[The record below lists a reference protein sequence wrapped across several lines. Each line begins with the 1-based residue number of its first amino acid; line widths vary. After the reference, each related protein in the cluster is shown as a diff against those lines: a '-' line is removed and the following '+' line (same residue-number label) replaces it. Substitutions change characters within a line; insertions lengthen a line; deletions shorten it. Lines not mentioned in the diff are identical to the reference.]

1 MGERVVGREAELG
14 VVRTFLSEAADGP
27 SLLALIGEPGIG
39 KTTLWQAC
47 VVRATE
53 VGFRVLSTRA
63 HSTGSAASFAALGDL
78 LRVLDESVFDELPRP
93 QRLAIDR
100 VLAPSAE
107 GDPVTGQRAVV
118 AAVRSALDRLAQMSP
133 VLVAIDD
140 LPWLDPPSRLVIASV
155 ARRCTGRIGFV
166 ATGRADVKGE
176 RAMAELE
183 LHDPARMHRLDVRPL
198 SLGALR
204 EVLAGRLTR
213 PLARGETVR
222 IHRESGGNPFYAME
236 LAHATGGPAGELPA
250 TLADLVMARI
260 AGFADSTKWVLLA
273 ASCLPAPTMAALASV
288 TGSELHEVVAL
299 LEDAERAGVIEISGQ
314 HLRFTHPLLARGAYA
329 EAAPA
334 MRRMMHRRL
343 ADALDDAELGARH
356 LALSVE
362 VADERVLH
370 GLDTAAESARLRGA
384 PATAAE
390 LLELAR
396 GCGGDTP
403 ERTIAAAANH
413 FEAGSAARART
424 LLQHTV
430 DRLAPGPL
438 RAEALHLLGLVRLYD
453 NSSADAAALLR
464 DAVGQPGAV
473 PDRQVPM
480 LVMLAFV
487 EYNAGEAD
495 AALRRAEQAVE
506 LAEQLPR
513 EDLLVQATTMRA
525 MMRFLVGDGLD
536 EEAMSRALQVD
547 DPADVPL
554 AVRPRT
560 LHALLKLWSHQ
571 VDEAAEMLTAIARRC
586 TDRGEESELI
596 LIGFNLVLAHAWR
609 GDMEAAERTAE
620 ATMERALALGGD
632 LPMFIAL
639 TVRTVVDAYLGRVEV
654 CRRDGAEALAV
665 GRRCD
670 SGRLSTWAVTALGS
684 LELSLGNHEAA
695 LRHLDPLVAQWRVL
709 PAATEIVTA
718 PFLPDAVEAMIAVGR
733 YVEADRIIGVLER
746 NGDRLGRPWTRAV
759 AGRCR
764 SMLIAA
770 RGDIEAAAVVAD
782 RALREHERAAMPFEL
797 ARTQLLAGHL
807 RHRLRDR
814 AAAGDLLQTALRT
827 FERMGL
833 RFWAERARWEVAQ
846 LAPRQRPG
854 LTAPELRA
862 AELAAAGRTN
872 KEIAAE
878 LFVSTKTIEL
888 HLSRVYRKLGIR
900 SRAGLWRALHEAA
913 D

>member
-1 MGERVVGREAELG
+1 MGERVVGREPELG
-14 VVRTFLSEAADGP
+14 VVRTFLAQASEGP

-47 VVRATE
+47 AARATE

-63 HSTGSAASFAALGDL
+63 QSTGSVATYSGLADL
-78 LRVLDESVFDELPRP
+78 LGVLDESAFDELPRP

-100 VLAPSAE
+100 VLAPSAD
-107 GDPVTGQRAVV
+107 GDPAAGQRAVF
-118 AAVRSALDRLAQMSP
+118 AAVRGVLDRLAQMSP

-140 LPWLDPPSRLVIASV
+140 LQWLDPPSRLVISSV

-166 ATGRADVKGE
+166 ATVRADVKGE
-176 RAMAELE
+176 HALAELE

-204 EVLAGRLTR
+204 QVLTGRLTR
-213 PLARGETVR
+213 SLARGEMVR
-222 IHRESGGNPFYAME
+222 IHRESGGNPFYAVE
-236 LAHATGGPAGELPA
+236 LARAADGGAAELPA
-250 TLADLVMARI
+250 TLGDLVRARI
-260 AGFADSTKWVLLA
+260 AGLTDATKWVLLA
-273 ASCLPAPTMAALASV
+273 ASCLPAPTMAELASV
-288 TGSELHEVVAL
+288 TESELHEVVAL

-329 EAAPA
+329 EAAPD
-334 MRRMMHRRL
+334 MRRLMHRRL
-343 ADALDDAELGARH
+343 AHVLDDAELGARH

-362 VADERVLH
+362 GADEHVLRA
-370 GLDTAAESARLRGA
+370 LDAAAESARMRGA

-396 GCGGDTP
+396 GRGGDTP
-403 ERTIAAAANH
+403 ERTITAAAHH
-413 FEAGSAARART
+413 FEAGGAARART
-424 LLQHTV
+424 LLQQTV
-430 DRLAPGPL
+430 DRLTPGPL

-464 DAVGQPGAV
+464 DAVEQPGAV

-487 EYNAGEAD
+487 EYNAGDAG
-495 AALRRAEQAVE
+495 AALSRAEQAVA
-506 LAEQLPR
+506 LADQLPR
-513 EDLLVQATTMRA
+513 EDLVVQATTMRA
-525 MMRFLVGDGLD
+525 MMRFLVGDGVD
-536 EEAMSRALQVD
+536 EVALNRALQVD

-560 LHALLKLWSHQ
+560 LHALVKLWAHQ
-571 VDEAAEMLTAIARRC
+571 VDEAAAMLTSIAQRC
-586 TDRGEESELI
+586 VERGEESELI
-596 LIGFNLVLAHAWR
+596 LIGFNLVLAHTWR
-609 GDMEAAERTAE
+609 GDMDAAERAAE

-639 TVRTVVDAYLGRVEV
+639 TVRALVDAQLGRVEA
-654 CRRDGAEALAV
+654 CRRNGEQALLI

-670 SGRLSTWAVTALGS
+670 SGRLSTWAATALGS

-695 LRHLDPLVAQWRVL
+695 LRHLAPLVAEWRLL

-718 PFLPDAVEAMIAVGR
+718 PFLPDAVEAMIVVGR
-733 YVEADRIIGVLER
+733 LDDADRIVEVLER
-746 NGDRLGRPWTRAV
+746 NGERLGRPWTRGV
-759 AGRCR
+759 AARCR
-764 SMLIAA
+764 SLLHAA
-770 RGDIEAAAVVAD
+770 RGDLEAAAVAAD
-782 RALREHERAAMPFEL
+782 RALREHGRASMPFEL

-807 RHRLRDR
+807 QHRLRQR
-814 AAAGDLLQTALRT
+814 EAAADLLQSAMRT

-833 RFWAERARWEVAQ
+833 RFWAERARWEVTQ

-900 SRAGLWRALHEAA
+900 SRAGLWRALRDA